1 MKQKS
6 NLNDSFEDPIGS
18 EGEDTCG
25 SRYQVD
31 SSVKNT
37 EPDSQ
42 DHNKHMDNSES
53 NGGIFNE
60 QVTKD
65 KIPNAYAHLF
75 VHLVKEN

>member
-18 EGEDTCG
+18 ELEDTCR

-31 SSVKNT
+31 SSVENT
-37 EPDSQ
+37 EPESQ

-53 NGGIFNE
+53 NGG
-60 QVTKD
+60 
-65 KIPNAYAHLF
+65 
-75 VHLVKEN
+75 